1 MENFSR
7 KDKFNYIIFFN
18 FPLKIRK
25 LRLINCKRYKTR
37 VIMRHILLTFATI
50 IFTLTATAQ
59 RGNQQ
64 YFNPLTDDITQ
75 YLPPLSALLDTAVE
89 NSPSVNFESLKTDF
103 YRYNVKTEKRNI
115 LEHLG
120 LSSELNNGRFY
131 YNDWNEGFQEPEFYY
146 SESRRFN
153 YELGVYV
160 RLPISSI
167 VDRRNRINKQKKWVE
182 ISMAREQE
190 VAKQVR
196 REVITLYNNLLES
209 QRILKIT
216 NDYLQWTYVQMQ
228 MAENQFVNGQISTAE
243 MTRLKEFQRRGQTEF
258 AKQKAAFKSAYDQLQ
273 ELVGMKFNK
282 IKGLD

>member
-1 MENFSR
+1 
-7 KDKFNYIIFFN
+7 
-18 FPLKIRK
+18 
-25 LRLINCKRYKTR
+25 
-37 VIMRHILLTFATI
+37 MRHILLIAIVFLYASTVFG
-50 IFTLTATAQ
+50 Q
-59 RGNQQ
+59 RNNRQ

-89 NSPSVNFESLKTDF
+89 NSPSVRFENLKTDF

-115 LEHLG
+115 LEHFG
-120 LSSELNNGRFY
+120 LSSELNNGRWY

-153 YELGVYV
+153 YELGLYV
-160 RLPISSI
+160 RLPFSSI
-167 VDRRNRINKQKKWVE
+167 IDRRNRINKQKKWVE
-182 ISMAREQE
+182 ISMARERE
-190 VAKQVR
+190 VAKQIR

-258 AKQKAAFKSAYDQLQ
+258 AKQKAAFKSSYDQLQ